1 MADTSNS
8 AAAMPAAT
16 VVVAR
21 DGASG
26 LEVLLVQRS
35 EAVSH
40 MGGMWV
46 FPGGKVDP
54 QDAQPAASPL
64 ETARAAA
71 IRETREE
78 VGLEVS
84 DEQLLYL
91 SHWTTPQGAKRSYST
106 WFFLCVLDD
115 GQEVEVDGGEI
126 ARHRWCSPAQA
137 FADIEDDEH
146 PFFLAPPTYV
156 SIVQVSEF
164 ADCSAARSHLANAE
178 PDVFEPEVVIVDGG
192 YCFLYHGDVAY
203 GSGDLDR
210 AGARHRTYM
219 VNKKL
224 DYQRYA

>member
-8 AAAMPAAT
+8 AAAVPAAT

-84 DEQLLYL
+84 DEQLRSRINGASYRIGELELVSLQALRDRVISADRL
-91 SHWTTPQGAKRSYST
+91 SGRRNQQRDRR
-106 WFFLCVLDD
+106 C
-115 GQEVEVDGGEI
+115 GGELTPCGPGKI
-126 ARHRWCSPAQA
+126 
-137 FADIEDDEH
+137 
-146 PFFLAPPTYV
+146 
-156 SIVQVSEF
+156 
-164 ADCSAARSHLANAE
+164 
-178 PDVFEPEVVIVDGG
+178 
-192 YCFLYHGDVAY
+192 
-203 GSGDLDR
+203 GS
-210 AGARHRTYM
+210 
-219 VNKKL
+219 KI
-224 DYQRYA
+224 